1 MRGVQIVRELIQ
13 TQSGNVLSS
22 DIHKKVFNVI
32 QTDPNFI
39 YRVEMADSIGHIL
52 VYDENERKF
61 ALTKKEFQEHYYEY
75 MMDLVNDS
83 DQMVKI

>member
-1 MRGVQIVRELIQ
+1 
-13 TQSGNVLSS
+13 
-22 DIHKKVFNVI
+22 
-32 QTDPNFI
+32 
-39 YRVEMADSIGHIL
+39 MADSIGHIL